1 MRTKLSIDDL
11 KSKFKQEYPSDQ
23 LISIPVV
30 KLQDYRSVPVH
41 LTEDDVRANIELE
54 LKEILQQRTQMI
66 NAKQQE
72 ILKILNF
79 WQNNFQSK
87 LATTQ
92 AAKDLSDLLFGFV
105 FTGEDDCT
113 CHSCQ
118 TQSCSHTNAKR
129 CPVQKGQKTI
139 REKAKEGFA
148 YEGENALR
156 ALSSRDP
163 DERVASIVDF
173 TIEKLKKGIYIK
185 MEKEITGPFANL
197 KGRNTEN
204 NLTARLEQ
212 ILQGRPGL
220 LLNGFNVKENLKLF
234 FNAFNIKLTKQRK
247 EIEHDVLHMAPHRDK
262 VLVNFVQAKSQL
274 NVPWTEKNA
283 LENARAVIKKACD
296 QGAVDVETFSEIASY
311 FLTEDQF
318 KLIDMNF
325 NITMSDLSQV
335 PETDLC
341 LNCREV
347 FVYD

>member
-1 MRTKLSIDDL
+1 MLIISGGLKTKLSIDDL

-113 CHSCQ
+113 CQSCQ
-118 TQSCSHTNAKR
+118 SQSCSHKSAKR
-129 CPVQKGQKTI
+129 CAVQKKEKTT

-148 YEGENALR
+148 YESENALR
-156 ALSSRDP
+156 ALSSSDP

-173 TIEKLKKGIYIK
+173 TIEKLKKGIFIK

-234 FNAFNIKLTKQRK
+234 FKAFNIQLTKQRK

-283 LENARAVIKKACD
+283 IENARAVIKKAC
-296 QGAVDVETFSEIASY
+296 ARE
-311 FLTEDQF
+311 
-318 KLIDMNF
+318 
-325 NITMSDLSQV
+325 LSTLR
-335 PETDLC
+335 PSLRLRPSSLLRTSSS
-341 LNCREV
+341 
-347 FVYD
+347 